1 MSDNQTVSPHGRESR
16 KKQPLRRS
24 YMSRFR
30 PGYLLIAAAIV
41 VSISAHADEVYLSVA
56 GSVGNFRTDARIFN
70 PSFTDDIV
78 ISASF
83 LPAGNVSNA
92 GVTPKSITVHKREM
106 VVYDDVVASLFA
118 ATGLGAIR
126 LVADGDFIATQRIYA
141 ATADGTLGQ
150 FVPGLE
156 ITKAKL
162 RSVIIQLKSNGGA
175 GTKGTFRTNV
185 GFVNPNATAA
195 NLTLKLFDKTNTA
208 AGQPATL
215 KIEPFGVVAPANV
228 AGYFNNPAQDL
239 SDAWLSVG
247 SDLAIFAYGSVV
259 DNGTTDPTFIP
270 ASEDTG
276 VPPKTTPVAKTVRV
290 GPRSPFDPETPTI
303 NPGDTVKWVFHSTHT
318 ATAETSSVEKW
329 DSGNKSSG
337 QEFSHTFAT
346 AGLFPYYC
354 KLHSVSGGSSMNGR
368 IVVGSVKV
376 DPRPASKATAQTHG
390 HCAPAEST
398 AVTQPTGAGGS

>member
-1 MSDNQTVSPHGRESR
+1 
-16 KKQPLRRS
+16 
-24 YMSRFR
+24 MSRFR
-30 PGYLLIAAAIV
+30 SGSWLIAAAILF
-41 VSISAHADEVYLSVA
+41 STTAHADEVYLSVA

-118 ATGLGAIR
+118 ASGLGAIR
-126 LVADGDFIATQRIYA
+126 LVADADFVATQRIYA

-156 ITKAKL
+156 LAAAKAN
-162 RSVIIQLKSNGGA
+162 SVIIQMKSNGGA

-195 NLTLKLFDKTNTA
+195 NVTLKLFDRTNTA
-208 AGQPATL
+208 AGQAVTL
-215 KIEPFGVVAPANV
+215 KIEPFGVVAPSSV
-228 AGYFNNPAQDL
+228 AGYFNNPSNDL
-239 SDAWLSVG
+239 SDAWLSVR

-270 ASEDTG
+270 ASEDPG
-276 VPPKTTPVAKTVRV
+276 VPPATTPVTKTVLV
-290 GPRSPFDPETPTI
+290 GPDFTFEPETLSI
-303 NPGDTVKWVFHSTHT
+303 NPGDTVKWVFRSTHT
-318 ATAETSSVEKW
+318 TTADTSSVEKW
-329 DSGNKSSG
+329 DSGNKGSG

-346 AGLFPYYC
+346 AGLFPYHC
-354 KLHSVSGGSSMNGR
+354 KLHSVSGGSGMNGR
-368 IVVGSVKV
+368 IVVGAVKV
-376 DPRPASKATAQTHG
+376 DPMPTSNAKTTTHG
-390 HCAPAEST
+390 HCAQPGATAGTESST
-398 AVTQPTGAGGS
+398 SGGS

>member
-1 MSDNQTVSPHGRESR
+1 
-16 KKQPLRRS
+16 
-24 YMSRFR
+24 MSRIR
-30 PGYLLIAAAIV
+30 PVVLLIALAV
-41 VSISAHADEVYLSVA
+41 VVATSARADEVYLSIA

-70 PSFTDDIV
+70 PSFTSDIV

-92 GVTPKSITVHKREM
+92 AVTPKSITVHKREM

-118 ATGLGAIR
+118 ASGLGAIR
-126 LVADGDFIATQRIYA
+126 LAADGDFVATQRIYA

-156 ITKAKL
+156 VAQAKQ

-195 NLTLKLFDKTNTA
+195 NVTLSLFDKTNSA
-208 AGQPATL
+208 AGQAASL

-228 AGYFNNPAQDL
+228 AGYFGNPPQDL
-239 SDAWLSVG
+239 SDAWLSVS

-270 ASEDTG
+270 AIEDPG
-276 VPPKTTPVAKTVRV
+276 VPPVPTPVTKTVTV
-290 GPRSPFDPETPTI
+290 GPGFTFDPETLTI
-303 NPGDTVKWVFHSTHT
+303 NPGDTVKWVFRSLHT
-318 ATAETSSVEKW
+318 TTADTTSVEKW
-329 DSGNKSSG
+329 DSGNKSTG

-346 AGLFPYYC
+346 AGLFPYFC
-354 KLHSVSGGSSMNGR
+354 KLHSVSGGTGMNGR
-368 IVVGSVKV
+368 IVVGNVKV
-376 DPRPASKATAQTHG
+376 DPLPPSNAKAQTQG
-390 HCAPAEST
+390 HCAQA
-398 AVTQPTGAGGS
+398 GATEGVPSRTE